1 MFLGEFVFLDL
12 ETTGATVDADR
23 ITEIGLISVKD
34 GEYQEEWQTLI
45 NPQKKIPFNI
55 QMITGINDQMVENA
69 PTFSDI
75 YESLF
80 ARLDGKILVAHNVRF
95 DYAFLRKEFKSNGI
109 KYSPSLL
116 CTVKLSR
123 LLYPEERKHGLDSII
138 KRLSL
143 VCGTRHRAMT
153 DAQAIWD
160 FAQHVQKNFESSLIS
175 TSIEKLLKGS
185 SLPKGIDKEMID
197 AIPSSPGVY
206 ILKGENGCILY
217 VGKSKNLRVRIN
229 SHFSGDH
236 SNRKDLKI
244 NQNITQIDWH
254 ESAGDLGALLL
265 ESQLVKTMSPLYNRK
280 LRQQKDSFTIH
291 WDPIDGPKN
300 PQIMEL
306 SEFNEIPFGF
316 IYGIFDSKKSALK
329 TLRDLSKTYNF
340 CLKKLGIEPG
350 EGPCFSHQLGV
361 CMGACIEKESAL
373 NHAMR
378 LSLALNKFLIPSWPF
393 NGEVL
398 LIEQSERSGLVEKH
412 RVKNWAYLEYQVT
425 GEKWSSEYRLLP
437 SKEFD
442 YDTFQILRK
451 LIEKPTNHITIIPQ
465 I

>member
-12 ETTGATVDADR
+12 ETTGASVDSNR
-23 ITEIGLISVKD
+23 ITEIGLISVKN
-34 GEYQEEWQTLI
+34 GEYQDEWQTLI
-45 NPQKKIPFNI
+45 NPQKKIPSNI

-69 PTFSDI
+69 PTFGDI

-95 DYAFLRKEFKSNGI
+95 DYAFLRNEFKSNGI

-143 VCGTRHRAMT
+143 ACGTRHRAMT
-153 DAQAIWD
+153 DTRAIWD

-175 TSIEKLLKGS
+175 DSIEKLLKGS
-185 SLPKGIDKEMID
+185 SLPKGIDKEMIE

-206 ILKGENGCILY
+206 IFKGENNCCLY
-217 VGKSKNLRVRIN
+217 VGKSKNLRSRVT

-236 SNRKDLKI
+236 SNKKDLKI

-254 ESAGDLGALLL
+254 ESAGELGALLL
-265 ESQLVKTMSPLYNRK
+265 ESQLVKTMRPLYNRK
-280 LRQQKDSFTIH
+280 LRQKTESFTIH
-291 WDPIDGPKN
+291 WNPIDGPKN
-300 PQIMEL
+300 PQVSEL
-306 SEFNEIPFGF
+306 SEFDEIPLGS
-316 IYGIFDSKKSALK
+316 IYGIFDSKKAVLK
-329 TLRDLSKTYNF
+329 TLKDVSKTYNL
-340 CLKKLGIEPG
+340 CLKTLGIESG

-361 CMGACIEKESAL
+361 CMGACIEEESTL

-378 LSLALNKFLIPSWPF
+378 LSLALSKFLIPSWPF
-393 NGEVL
+393 EDEVL

-412 RVKNWAYLEYQVT
+412 RIRNWTHLDYEVT
-425 GEKWSSEYRLLP
+425 GKKSNSEYLLSP
-437 SKEFD
+437 QKVFD

-451 LIEKPTNHITIIPQ
+451 FIEKPTNQLTIIPK

>member
-34 GEYQEEWQTLI
+34 GVYQDEWQTLI
-45 NPQKKIPFNI
+45 NPQRKIPFNI
-55 QMITGINDQMVENA
+55 QMITGIDDPMVENA

-143 VCGTRHRAMT
+143 ACGTRHRAMT
-153 DAQAIWD
+153 DTQAIWD

-175 TSIEKLLKGS
+175 TSIEKLIKGS
-185 SLPKGIDKEMID
+185 SLPKGIDKEMVD
-197 AIPSSPGVY
+197 AIPSCPGVY
-206 ILKGENGCILY
+206 IFKGENGCILY

-254 ESAGDLGALLL
+254 ESAGELGALLL
-265 ESQLVKTMSPLYNRK
+265 ESQLVKSMSPLYNRK
-280 LRQQKDSFTIH
+280 LRQKKDSFTIH

-300 PQIMEL
+300 PHIADL
-306 SEFNEIPFGF
+306 SEFNKIPFGF

-329 TLRDLSKTYNF
+329 TLRDLSKTYNL

-378 LSLALNKFLIPSWPF
+378 LSLALNKFLIPTWPF

-398 LIEQSERSGLVEKH
+398 LIEHSERSGLVEKH

-425 GEKWSSEYRLLP
+425 GKKSSSKYHLLP

-465 I
+465 F

>member
-34 GEYQEEWQTLI
+34 GVYQDEWQTLI
-45 NPQKKIPFNI
+45 NPQRKIPFNI
-55 QMITGINDQMVENA
+55 QMITGIDDPMVENA
-69 PTFSDI
+69 PTFSDV

-143 VCGTRHRAMT
+143 ACGTRHRAMT
-153 DAQAIWD
+153 DTQAIWD

-175 TSIEKLLKGS
+175 TSIEKLIKGS
-185 SLPKGIDKEMID
+185 SLPKGIDKEMVD
-197 AIPSSPGVY
+197 AIPSCPGVY
-206 ILKGENGCILY
+206 IFKGENGCILY

-254 ESAGDLGALLL
+254 ESAGELGALLL

-300 PQIMEL
+300 PHIADL
-306 SEFNEIPFGF
+306 SEFNKIPFGF

-329 TLRDLSKTYNF
+329 TLRDLSKTYNL
-340 CLKKLGIEPG
+340 CLKTLGIEPG

-378 LSLALNKFLIPSWPF
+378 LSLALNKFLIPTWPF

-398 LIEQSERSGLVEKH
+398 LIEHSERSGLVEKH
-412 RVKNWAYLEYQVT
+412 RVKNWAYLDYQVT
-425 GEKWSSEYRLLP
+425 GKKSSSEYRLLP
-437 SKEFD
+437 SKEFE